1 LTAMQIRMELER
13 LVPAKVTW
21 DVEEV
26 ERNIFKTVFPSKGEM
41 VRMIE
46 WGELQTKDRKAKLVI
61 EKLG

>member
-26 ERNIFKTVFPSKGEM
+26 EKNIFKTVFPSKGEM
-41 VRMIE
+41 VHMIE
-46 WGELQTKDRKAKLVI
+46 WGELQTKDWKAKLVI

>member
-26 ERNIFKTVFPSKGEM
+26 EKNIFKTVFPSKGEM